1 MLPKPLLPWTP
12 STSGVFRE
20 HLYRT
25 VSASCTP
32 LSDSWVVTVR
42 EGVYCTRRKVLSCST
57 LAFAYYYCKQCP
69 CKSLHWQFS
78 DRRHCD
84 DCGHSPMQH
93 LCYWNN
99 EILTPIQKYGM
110 DGPGDT
116 AFKKLKILLDRMM
129 LRRTKLERA
138 DDLGLPPRTIIVR
151 RDHFSPEEKELYL
164 SLFSETRRT
173 FSTYIAEGTVLNSK
187 HPSHLPMPSLIAG
200 LIDYS
205 NIFSLITR
213 SKSLTLAVTL

>member
-1 MLPKPLLPWTP
+1 VVLDEAHNIKERSTNAAKAAFALNAKYKWCLSGTPLQNRVGELY
-12 STSGVFRE
+12 SLVRFLGGDRKLRKKSRE
-20 HLYRT
+20 HSINLLC
-25 VSASCTP
+25 V
-32 LSDSWVVTVR
+32 
-42 EGVYCTRRKVLSCST
+42 
-57 LAFAYYYCKQCP
+57 AFAYYYCKLCP

-78 DRRHCD
+78 NRRNCD

-93 LCYWNN
+93 LCFWNN
-99 EILTPIQKYGM
+99 EILTPIQKFGM
-110 DGPGDT
+110 EGPGDT

-173 FSTYIAEGTVLNSK
+173 FSTYVSEGTVLNSK
-187 HPSHLPMPSLIAG
+187 SCFEIS
-200 LIDYS
+200 
-205 NIFSLITR
+205 
-213 SKSLTLAVTL
+213 

>member
-1 MLPKPLLPWTP
+1 
-12 STSGVFRE
+12 
-20 HLYRT
+20 
-25 VSASCTP
+25 
-32 LSDSWVVTVR
+32 
-42 EGVYCTRRKVLSCST
+42 
-57 LAFAYYYCKQCP
+57 
-69 CKSLHWQFS
+69 
-78 DRRHCD
+78 
-84 DCGHSPMQH
+84 MQH

-110 DGPGDT
+110 EGPGDT

-187 HPSHLPMPSLIAG
+187 FS
-200 LIDYS
+200 
-205 NIFSLITR
+205 FSLPDESNR
-213 SKSLTLAVTL
+213 PLHRLLQYLFLDHQK